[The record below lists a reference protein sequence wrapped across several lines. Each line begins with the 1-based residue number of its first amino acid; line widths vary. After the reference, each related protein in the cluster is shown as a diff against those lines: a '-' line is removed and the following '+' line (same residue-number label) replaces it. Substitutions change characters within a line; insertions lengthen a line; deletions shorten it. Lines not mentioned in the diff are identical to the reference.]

1 VTDPF
6 VADSSIALAWVHPNQ
21 ATALSRALLADVEA
35 GAVIHVTS
43 LWPLETGNALLVA
56 VRRKL
61 ITDTQRKSAL
71 SLLSR
76 LNVVIDGETASLAW
90 TTISDLAGKH
100 HLSLYDS
107 TYLELALRKTLPLA
121 SRDEPLRLAA
131 RREGVKI
138 L

>member
-1 VTDPF
+1 MTDPF
-6 VADSSIALAWVHPNQ
+6 VADSSIALAWVHPSQ
-21 ATALSRALLADVEA
+21 ATALSRALLAGVEA

-90 TTISDLAGKH
+90 TTISDLARKH
-100 HLSLYDS
+100 NLSLYDS

-131 RREGVKI
+131 RREGVK
-138 L
+138 LL

>member
-6 VADSSIALAWVHPNQ
+6 VADSSIALAWVHPSQ
-21 ATALSRALLADVEA
+21 ATALSRALLGDVEA

-76 LNVVIDGETASLAW
+76 LNVAIDGETASLAW
-90 TTISDLAGKH
+90 STISDLARKH
-100 HLSLYDS
+100 NLSLYDS